1 MTVGARGIGHFS
13 KMINFNVKNLK
24 YTNPNIMEA
33 NFFKQLAR
41 MDMSSQLTLT
51 IAKATED
58 KIVVSI
64 LVQNDGCGDKA
75 KNIIPPL
82 NLKGTAEELD
92 AEFFAHIK
100 KPVESASGLMSNME
114 SFMKQL
120 EEAKKQSAMEKEKTD
135 KAKKETEAKNK
146 KYNDAMAKAEKLEKE
161 GKFKEAW
168 TALPKAS
175 EFPENADKIDEK
187 QNLYQSHFAP
197 DLFAT
202 KEAEPETAKPFF
214 TEIDVFPTNK

>member
-1 MTVGARGIGHFS
+1 
-13 KMINFNVKNLK
+13 
-24 YTNPNIMEA
+24 MET
-33 NFFKQLAR
+33 NFFKQIQK
-41 MDMSSQLTLT
+41 MDIDSKLTLT

-58 KIVVSI
+58 TIVVSI

-100 KPVESASGLMSNME
+100 KPIESASGLMSNME
-114 SFMKQL
+114 TFMKQV
-120 EEAKKQSAMEKEKTD
+120 EEARLQSAMEKEKTE
-135 KAKKETEAKNK
+135 KAKKEKEAKSK
-146 KYNDAMAKAEKLEKE
+146 KYNDAISKAEELEKE

-175 EFPENADKIDEK
+175 EYPEHAETIGHK
-187 QNLYQSHFAP
+187 QNLYQSHFAG

-202 KEAEPETAKPFF
+202 PQNDIVKPLEETKV
-214 TEIDVFPTNK
+214 EQ

>member
-1 MTVGARGIGHFS
+1 
-13 KMINFNVKNLK
+13 
-24 YTNPNIMEA
+24 MEA
-33 NFFKQLAR
+33 NFFKQLAK
-41 MDMSSQLTLT
+41 MDIDSKLTLT

-58 KIVVSI
+58 TMVVSI

-92 AEFFAHIK
+92 AEFFTHIK
-100 KPVESASGLMSNME
+100 KPIESASGLMSNME
-114 SFMKQL
+114 AFMKQV
-120 EEAKKQSAMEKEKTD
+120 EEAKLQSAMEKEKAD
-135 KAKKETEAKNK
+135 KAKKEKEAKSK
-146 KYNDAMAKAEKLEKE
+146 KYNDAISKAEELEKE

-175 EFPENADKIDEK
+175 EYPEHAETIGQK
-187 QNLYQSHFAP
+187 QNLYQSHFAG

-202 KEAEPETAKPFF
+202 PHETDKPSAEVKVEQ
-214 TEIDVFPTNK
+214 